1 MTKHGGTFKLSG
13 ETRDLLRKNKDF
25 FEQISALHAEG
36 PEQIPLNIQGKD
48 SEARTEAKIQANG
61 DVEVTFVYPLDDNPQ
76 AEDGRI
82 YLRDTF
88 LFDSAE
94 QRLKSF
100 HRSAEY
106 NGKGQGNWQ
115 AWLEKYKAALAAAPL
130 KAEDE
135 KVQKFA
141 QTVGRSFGR
150 PVTDE
155 DGATLPEI
163 REVLAKDPSY
173 IKAANTLYQN
183 LREQN
188 PQLPEFVLKVKD
200 KRNFITILPG
210 EENFEVVFNFAFD
223 SDADP
228 ANGRILF
235 KDRFLLDPKTLA
247 FKEVKRSWELAPET
261 GENAELAAAVESLKQ
276 AAPPTAEEAGKFIQ
290 GMLPVL
296 LSGADRD
303 AANGLPK
310 LVTPMSLPKDYRSP
324 LAKRLA
330 EEKQGLS
337 ATPAGVAESLEAMA
351 AVTYA
356 SLSRRHDASLG
367 WWDRRVLGKAPVD
380 LTREE
385 SAIQGLFQKA
395 AEHVKATPSRSALD
409 ALRALK
415 LEGAEAA
422 LRDRLV
428 ADPRVAKLDAIGREG
443 DEALRAREFLAFA
456 RDDLTNHFEYA
467 GAAVQIAQRLRGV
480 EGVKAE
486 AEQILALA
494 EGKGPLGAKMEI
506 LTPRFVKQVADWKML
521 VAMGAA
527 PIAGTLFE
535 AGSLRLL
542 ATAGKLRS
550 VGKAGRL
557 AASVGGLGFEAGAFT
572 VVHRGLESAVHDPA
586 KAWAHAPQEIA
597 GAALLFGAM
606 RFGHGIS
613 GRITRQMA
621 DGKWGTL
628 FGGKTAGEGL
638 GFVASPTGRVL
649 EDQLM
654 VGSLTKWGRL
664 ASGAANHGAGVTAM
678 YAAGAI
684 GRKYGLH
691 PDDKRN
697 MGEHWFEAALMY
709 TQAATGFSLANK
721 LTGGRL
727 QGTLAEL
734 KVRTANLA
742 QGGAEAPA
750 AEKPK
755 RDKPITL
762 KPKTSSAQRFELKF
776 DGGAW
781 AVDVKNLTRVWI
793 GRTPSGRE
801 GVLYPDAGLAMVN
814 VGEKY
819 PDVNEFHAMILRD
832 ESGVFW
838 YVADTGSV
846 YGTYVNGKKLEAG
859 EHVLAKPNALI
870 ELGDRFK
877 FRLEA
882 DGNLLEPAPGV
893 NTIVRPSVPLSQ
905 RPVEAP
911 KPADVFPMDILFPDA
926 GVKAEAN
933 AEVAALKSVRG
944 QVIPLRSGKPLYTFS
959 SKGNPPI
966 VRLYVDAKGRWVL
979 QKLDPAAK
987 VEMARPG
994 AAGEKRWVLER
1005 LTKDSEGSQPGR
1017 GRQDWVFL
1025 RNGDQVF
1032 LKDQIYDFILHSAPK
1047 VETAPAAGPRKLPK
1061 PRPGGI
1067 EVPIH
1072 KAGQALDPN
1081 TPPDELPTGIMRRKG
1096 VMPPFPQQGAPEPP
1110 PARDPAA
1117 TPAVTE
1123 AEYDAEGDRPTVE
1136 VAQARVRRV
1145 GEPDF
1150 DSEVTR
1156 PGIPMPIDMP
1166 DQFPGML
1173 LGKIPA
1179 NEPPFVLVA
1188 GVRGFNADLKH
1199 TRYVLGSDPKRGEK
1213 NQVEVQL
1220 DGHRVDANHAEIY
1233 LGRKSGEEDYQWFL
1247 SPHPDSESGVFI
1259 DGYRQLKPDE
1269 RVPLTPGR
1277 VFSLGHMTGE
1287 NGGIQF
1293 TFDIPWLKRP
1303 ASFSEGVKPASVFPK
1318 ELLSNLDPDMPPM
1331 GLRSN
1336 FGSYVLRGNREVTRY
1351 ILGSGSAKPANAT
1364 TAFHRVPGEKID
1376 AEHAEIFVDAEGQWY
1391 LRALSES
1398 QPTYFKGKRIE
1409 PGSVHLLRNGDPIEL
1424 GGDSKD
1430 GVGLAVLF
1438 YKPDYAKPGRD
1449 SSQPGPSEAA
1459 DSDYE
1464 PVSASDLMS
1473 PAGLPPD
1480 PVHELKRDDIKTV
1493 VPPKRPPP
1501 PKPPQRVGPAMPP
1514 PLPDAPVPEVP
1525 RMTPPPLPPT
1535 PPAEGKGETELKT
1548 GVFSVNPDL
1557 LARSALGDAED
1568 PPPTVQ
1574 RPEPS
1579 RAQRPPSVPPA
1590 PPAEAKPESKPPAEP
1605 PAADDNPM
1613 AGWGEEFIREGIV
1626 DAPSGHEAP
1635 PASPKASPAGG
1646 AEGDGFQTIN
1656 AWENPPRVVPTAPQA
1671 AEAYPGA
1678 NFTETASP
1686 EFLQSLHPALRSSS
1700 ILHWVEPL
1708 LKSDRTELRA
1718 VLEPVRA
1725 FPQLV
1730 ASPSKRLTGST
1741 KSATELFDF
1750 FQGLVEGS
1758 GESSYSKD
1766 VVDRAFELL
1775 EIFRPRMRQGFRLES
1790 DGLNLSFSAFEA
1802 GKDAGPNT
1810 VLSLAVK
1817 PGSEVRTLEAVMQ
1830 HFLTLDIPVEVV
1842 TPLNTAGL
1850 KTPYVGVFFR
1860 ADQAAKVFQAAE
1872 ALSESHSEILD
1883 FHLMPFSHP
1892 ALNSRGEK
1900 LQGMG
1905 VMEHLADGGKANL
1918 QEVRVYAIARAYN
1931 AANRYT
1937 KNLSGEFVPDPQYYL
1952 KQALLSLESEGFD
1965 LNHPGFRQGSVET
1978 THFEAARRSV
1988 SNIFFRP

>member
-1 MTKHGGTFKLSG
+1 
-13 ETRDLLRKNKDF
+13 
-25 FEQISALHAEG
+25 
-36 PEQIPLNIQGKD
+36 
-48 SEARTEAKIQANG
+48 ARTEAKIQANG

-106 NGKGQGNWQ
+106 NGKGQGSWQ

-130 KAEDE
+130 KTEDE

-173 IKAANTLYQN
+173 IKAANALYQN

-210 EENFEVVFNFAFD
+210 EEGFEVIFNFAFD
-223 SDADP
+223 SDTDP

-235 KDRFLLDPKTLA
+235 KDRFILDPKTLA
-247 FKEVKRSWELAPET
+247 FKEVKRSWELAPES

-276 AAPPTAEEAGKFIQ
+276 AAPPTPEEAGKFIQ

-310 LVTPMSLPKDYRSP
+310 LVAPLALPKDYRSP

-330 EEKQGLS
+330 DQKQGLS
-337 ATPAGVAESLEAMA
+337 ATPAGVVEALEAMA
-351 AVTYA
+351 AVSHSY
-356 SLSRRHDASLG
+356 LSRRHDASLG
-367 WWDRRVLGKAPVD
+367 WWDRRVRGKAPVD
-380 LTREE
+380 AAGEE
-385 SAIQGLFQKA
+385 GAIQALFQKA
-395 AEHVKATPSRSALD
+395 AEHLKATPSRSALEV
-409 ALRALK
+409 LQTLK

-422 LRDRLV
+422 LRDRLL
-428 ADPRVAKLDAIGREG
+428 ADPRVAKLDAIGRES

-456 RDDLTNHFEYA
+456 REDLADQFEYA
-467 GAAVQIAQRLRGV
+467 GAAVAIAQRLRGV
-480 EGVKAE
+480 EGVKTGAE
-486 AEQILALA
+486 EILAVA

-506 LTPRFVKQVADWKML
+506 LTPRFVKHVADWKML

-572 VVHRGLESAVHDPA
+572 AVHRGLESAVHDPA
-586 KAWAHAPQEIA
+586 KAWAHAPQEIL

-606 RFGHGIS
+606 RFGHGVS

-628 FGGKTAGEGL
+628 FGGKTAGEGM
-638 GFVASPTGRVL
+638 GFVASPTGRIL
-649 EDQLM
+649 EDQVM
-654 VGSLTKWGRL
+654 AGSLTQWGTRL
-664 ASGAANHGAGVTAM
+664 SSLVNHGSGVTAM
-678 YAAGAI
+678 YAAGAL
-684 GRKYGLH
+684 GRKLGIH
-691 PDDKRN
+691 PEDKRN
-697 MGEHWFEAALMY
+697 LGEHWFEAALMY
-709 TQAATGFSLANK
+709 TQAAAGFNLANK
-721 LTGGRL
+721 LSGGRL
-727 QGTLAEL
+727 QATLAEL
-734 KVRTANLA
+734 KVRTANLG
-742 QGGAEAPA
+742 QGGAEAPV

-755 RDKPITL
+755 REKPITL
-762 KPKTSSAQRFELKF
+762 KPKGSGTQRFELKF
-776 DGGAW
+776 DGGVW
-781 AVDVKNLTRVWI
+781 NVDVKNLTRVWI
-793 GRTPSGRE
+793 GSTPSAPE
-801 GVLYPDAGLAMVN
+801 GVSYPDAGLAMVN
-814 VGEKY
+814 VGNKY
-819 PDVNEFHAMILRD
+819 SDINQYHTMLLRD
-832 ESGVFW
+832 ESGIFW
-838 YVADTGSV
+838 FVADTGSV
-846 YGTYVNGKKLEAG
+846 YGTYVNGKKLEVG
-859 EHVLAKPNALI
+859 EFVLAKPNALI
-870 ELGDRFK
+870 ELGDHFK

-893 NTIVRPSVPLSQ
+893 TTLVRPPVPATQ

-926 GVKAEAN
+926 GVKAESN
-933 AEVAALKSVRG
+933 AEVGVLKSSRG
-944 QVIPLRSGKPLYTFS
+944 QSLLLRSGKSVYNFRAREEPL
-959 SKGNPPI
+959 

-979 QKLDPAAK
+979 QKLDPAAR
-987 VEMARPG
+987 VEMARPV

-1025 RNGDQVF
+1025 RNGDQ
-1032 LKDQIYDFILHSAPK
+1032 LYLRDQIFDFILHSKPK
-1047 VETAPAAGPRKLPK
+1047 VEPATPPAPRKLPK
-1061 PRPGGI
+1061 PPPSPPGRPPQPAGI

-1081 TPPDELPTGIMRRKG
+1081 TPADEMPTGIMRRKD
-1096 VMPPFPQQGAPEPP
+1096 VMPPFPQQGAREAP

-1117 TPAVTE
+1117 TPAAPD
-1123 AEYDAEGDRPTVE
+1123 AEYDSEGDRPTVE

-1150 DSEVTR
+1150 DSEPTR

-1179 NEPPFVLVA
+1179 NEPPFVLVS

-1199 TRYVLGSDPKRGEK
+1199 TRYVLGSDPNRGEK

-1220 DGHRVDANHAEIY
+1220 DGHRIDANHAEIY

-1259 DGYRQLKPDE
+1259 DGYRQLRPDE

-1318 ELLSNLDPDMPPM
+1318 EILSHLEPDMPPM

-1336 FGSYVLRGNREVTRY
+1336 FGSFLLRGNREITRY
-1351 ILGSGSAKPANAT
+1351 ILGSGSSKPANAT
-1364 TAFHRVPGEKID
+1364 TSFHKVSGDKID
-1376 AEHAEIFVDAEGQWY
+1376 AEHAEIFIDAEGQWY
-1391 LRALSES
+1391 LRALSGTH
-1398 QPTYFKGKRIE
+1398 PTYFKGKRIE
-1409 PGSVHLLRNGDPIEL
+1409 PGTPHLLRSGDPIEL

-1438 YKPDYAKPGRD
+1438 YKPDYVKPERD
-1449 SSQPGPSEAA
+1449 SSKPGSAEAA

-1464 PVSASDLMS
+1464 PVSTSDLLS
-1473 PAGLPPD
+1473 PAGLPEE
-1480 PVHELKRDDIKTV
+1480 PVHELSQDAIKTV

-1501 PKPPQRVGPAMPP
+1501 LKPPQRVRPAMPP

-1535 PPAEGKGETELKT
+1535 APAEGKGETELKT
-1548 GVFSVNPDL
+1548 GVFSVSPDL

-1574 RPEPS
+1574 RPESP

-1590 PPAEAKPESKPPAEP
+1590 PPAESKPESKPPTEP
-1605 PAADDNPM
+1605 DAADDNPM
-1613 AGWGEEFIREGIV
+1613 AGWGEEFVREGIV
-1626 DAPSGHEAP
+1626 DAPGGHEAP
-1635 PASPKASPAGG
+1635 PLASPKVSSVGS
-1646 AEGDGFQTIN
+1646 AEGDGIQTMN
-1656 AWENPPRVVPTAPQA
+1656 AWENPPRVVPVAPQV

-1725 FPQLV
+1725 FPQLA

-1741 KSATELFDF
+1741 RSATELFDF

-1775 EIFRPRMRQGFRLES
+1775 EVFRPQMKQGFRLES

-1802 GKDAGPNT
+1802 GKADRPDT

-1817 PGSEVRTLEAVMQ
+1817 PGSEAQTLEAVMQ

-1860 ADQAAKVFQAAE
+1860 ADQAAKVFRAAE
-1872 ALSESHSEILD
+1872 ALSESHAEILD

-1905 VMEHLADGGKANL
+1905 VMEHVADGGKANL

-1931 AANRYT
+1931 AVNRYT
-1937 KNLSGEFVPDPQYYL
+1937 KTLSGEFVPDPQYYL

-1965 LNHPGFRQGSVET
+1965 LNQPGFRQGSVESS
-1978 THFEAARRSV
+1978 HFEAARRSV

>member
-48 SEARTEAKIQANG
+48 PEARTEAKIQANG

-115 AWLEKYKAALAAAPL
+115 AWLEKYKAALTAAPL

-141 QTVGRSFGR
+141 QAVGRSFGR

-173 IKAANTLYQN
+173 IKAANALYQN

-210 EENFEVVFNFAFD
+210 EEGFEVVFNFAFD

-235 KDRFLLDPKTLA
+235 KDRFVLDPKTLA
-247 FKEVKRSWELAPET
+247 FKEVKRSWELAPEA
-261 GENAELAAAVESLKQ
+261 GDNAELAAAVESLKQ
-276 AAPPTAEEAGKFIQ
+276 AAPPTPEEAGKFIQ

-310 LVTPMSLPKDYRSP
+310 LVAPMSLPKDYRSP

-330 EEKQGLS
+330 DETQGLS
-337 ATPAGVAESLEAMA
+337 ATPAGVVEALEAMA
-351 AVTYA
+351 AVSHS
-356 SLSRRHDASLG
+356 SLIRRHDASLG
-367 WWDRRVLGKAPVD
+367 WWDRRVRGKAPVD
-380 LTREE
+380 AAREE
-385 SAIQGLFQKA
+385 GAIQGLFQKA
-395 AEHVKATPSRSALD
+395 AEHLKATPSRSALEV
-409 ALRALK
+409 LQTLK
-415 LEGAEAA
+415 LEGTEAA

-428 ADPRVAKLDAIGREG
+428 SDPRIAKLDAIGREG

-456 RDDLTNHFEYA
+456 REDLSGQFEYA
-467 GAAVQIAQRLRGV
+467 GAAVAIAQRLRGI
-480 EGVKAE
+480 EGVKAG
-486 AEQILALA
+486 AEQVLAVA
-494 EGKGPLGAKMEI
+494 EGKGSFGAKMEI

-535 AGSLRLL
+535 AGSLRLM

-550 VGKAGRL
+550 VGKTGRFL
-557 AASVGGLGFEAGAFT
+557 ASVGGLGFEAGAFT
-572 VVHRGLESAVHDPA
+572 AVHRGLESAVHDPA
-586 KAWAHAPQEIA
+586 KAWAHAPQEIL

-606 RFGHGIS
+606 RFGHGVS

-621 DGKWGTL
+621 EGKWGTL
-628 FGGKTAGEGL
+628 FGGKTAGEGM
-638 GFVASPTGRVL
+638 GFVTSPTGRIL

-654 VGSLTKWGRL
+654 TGSLTQWGTRL
-664 ASGAANHGAGVTAM
+664 SSLANHGSGVTAM
-678 YAAGAI
+678 YAAGAL
-684 GRKYGLH
+684 GRKLGIH

-697 MGEHWFEAALMY
+697 LGEHWFEAALMY
-709 TQAATGFSLANK
+709 TQAVAGFSLANK
-721 LTGGRL
+721 LSGGRL
-727 QGTLAEL
+727 QATLAEL

-762 KPKTSSAQRFELKF
+762 KPKGSGVQGFELKF
-776 DGGAW
+776 PGGSW
-781 AVDVKNLTRVWI
+781 TVDVKNLSRVWV
-793 GRTPSGRE
+793 GRTPSAPE
-801 GVLYPDAGLAMVN
+801 GVSYPDAGLAMIN
-814 VGEKY
+814 VGNKY
-819 PDVNEFHAMILRD
+819 SDINQYHTMLLRD
-832 ESGVFW
+832 ESGIFW
-838 YVADTGSV
+838 FVADTGSV
-846 YGTYVNGKKLEAG
+846 YGTYVNGKRLEAG
-859 EHVLAKPNALI
+859 EYVLAKPNALI
-870 ELGDRFK
+870 ELGDHFK

-893 NTIVRPSVPLSQ
+893 TTIVRPPVPTSQ

-911 KPADVFPMDILFPDA
+911 KPADVFPMDILFPDS
-926 GVKAEAN
+926 GVKAESN
-933 AEVAALKSVRG
+933 AEIGILKSSRG
-944 QVIPLRSGKPLYTFS
+944 QNLLLRSGKSIYNFKAKEEPL
-959 SKGNPPI
+959 

-979 QKLDPAAK
+979 QKLDPAAR

-994 AAGEKRWVLER
+994 TGGEKRWVLER
-1005 LTKDSEGSQPGR
+1005 LTKDSEGSQAGR
-1017 GRQDWVFL
+1017 SRQDWVFL
-1025 RNGDQVF
+1025 RNGDRLF
-1032 LKDQIYDFILHSAPK
+1032 LRDQIFEFFLHPKPKAESAQP
-1047 VETAPAAGPRKLPK
+1047 PSPRKLPTA
-1061 PRPGGI
+1061 RPEGL

-1072 KAGQALDPN
+1072 KAGQALNPD
-1081 TPPDELPTGIMRRKG
+1081 TPADELPTGIMRRRE
-1096 VMPPFPQQGAPEPP
+1096 VLPPFPQQGVPEAP
-1110 PARDPAA
+1110 PARDPKAA
-1117 TPAVTE
+1117 PDATE
-1123 AEYDAEGDRPTVE
+1123 AGYDPEGDRPTVE
-1136 VAQARVRRV
+1136 VAQARVHRV
-1145 GEPDF
+1145 GESGF
-1150 DSEVTR
+1150 DPEVTQ
-1156 PGIPMPIDMP
+1156 PGIPMPIDLP

-1173 LGKIPA
+1173 LAKIPA
-1179 NEPPFVLVA
+1179 NEPPFMLIA

-1199 TRYVLGSDPKRGEK
+1199 TRYVLGSDPKGGER
-1213 NQVEVQL
+1213 NQVGLQL
-1220 DGHRVDANHAEIY
+1220 DGHRIDANHAEIY

-1259 DGYRQLKPDE
+1259 DGYRQLRPDE

-1287 NGGIQF
+1287 SGGIQF

-1303 ASFSEGVKPASVFPK
+1303 APVSESVKPASVFPK
-1318 ELLSNLDPDMPPM
+1318 ELLSHLEADMPPM

-1336 FGSYVLRGNREVTRY
+1336 FGSYVLRGNRETTRY
-1351 ILGSGSAKPANAT
+1351 ILGSGSSKPANAT
-1364 TAFHRVPGEKID
+1364 TAFHQVSGEKID
-1376 AEHAEIFVDAEGQWY
+1376 AEHAEIFIDADGQWY
-1391 LRALSES
+1391 LRALSETH
-1398 QPTYFKGKRIE
+1398 PTYFKDKRIE
-1409 PGSVHLLRNGDPIEL
+1409 PGTPYLLRSGDPIEL
-1424 GGDSKD
+1424 GGDSKN

-1438 YKPDYAKPGRD
+1438 YKPDYVKPERDASKPGI
-1449 SSQPGPSEAA
+1449 PEAA
-1459 DSDYE
+1459 DPDYE

-1473 PAGLPPD
+1473 PAGLPEE
-1480 PVHELKRDDIKTV
+1480 PVHELAQDAIKTV
-1493 VPPKRPPP
+1493 VPPMKRPPP
-1501 PKPPQRVGPAMPP
+1501 PRPPQRVGPAMPP
-1514 PLPDAPVPEVP
+1514 PLPDAPVSEAP
-1525 RMTPPPLPPT
+1525 RRTPPPLPPT
-1535 PPAEGKGETELKT
+1535 APAEGKGETELTT
-1548 GVFSVNPDL
+1548 GVFSVNPLL
-1557 LARSALGDAED
+1557 LARSAMGDAED
-1568 PPPTVQ
+1568 PPPTAQ
-1574 RPEPS
+1574 RPEAP
-1579 RAQRPPSVPPA
+1579 RPPSVPPA
-1590 PPAEAKPESKPPAEP
+1590 PPAEPKPESKPPAEP

-1613 AGWGEEFIREGIV
+1613 AGWGAEFIAEGIV

-1646 AEGDGFQTIN
+1646 AEGDGIQTIN
-1656 AWENPPRVVPTAPQA
+1656 AWENPPRVVPAAPQA
-1671 AEAYPGA
+1671 AGAYPGA

-1708 LKSDRTELRA
+1708 LKSERNALKA
-1718 VLEPVRA
+1718 VLAPLKD
-1725 FPQLV
+1725 FPQISS
-1730 ASPSKRLTGST
+1730 SPERRLTGST
-1741 KSATELFDF
+1741 RVATELFDF
-1750 FQGLVEGS
+1750 FQGLVERTSETGL
-1758 GESSYSKD
+1758 SKD

-1775 EIFRPRMRQGFRLES
+1775 EEYRPQMKQVYRLES
-1790 DGLNLSFSAFEA
+1790 DGANLGFSSFDS
-1802 GKDAGPNT
+1802 GKGEVPDT
-1810 VLSLAVK
+1810 VLTIAVK
-1817 PGSEVRTLEAVMQ
+1817 PGTESQTLEAVMR
-1830 HFLTLDIPVEVV
+1830 HFLTLDIPIEVV
-1842 TPLNTAGL
+1842 TPLNTAGM

-1860 ADQAAKVFQAAE
+1860 ADQTAKVFQAAE
-1872 ALSESHSEILD
+1872 ALSESRPEILD
-1883 FHLMPFSHP
+1883 FHLMQFSHQ
-1892 ALNSRGEK
+1892 ALNSRGQK

-1905 VMEHLADGGKANL
+1905 VMEHAADSGRRNL
-1918 QEVRVYAIARAYN
+1918 QEVRVFAIARAYSSLN
-1931 AANRYT
+1931 KYT
-1937 KNLSGEFVPDPQYYL
+1937 KSLSGEYVPDPQYYL
-1952 KQALLSLESEGFD
+1952 KQALASFESLGFD
-1965 LNHPGFRQGSVET
+1965 LNQPGFRRGSVET
-1978 THFEAARRSV
+1978 THFEVARRSV

>member
-1 MTKHGGTFKLSG
+1 M
-13 ETRDLLRKNKDF
+13 LRKNKDF

-48 SEARTEAKIQANG
+48 PEARTEAKIQANG
-61 DVEVTFVYPLDDNPQ
+61 DVEVTFVYPLDDNSE
-76 AEDGRI
+76 AGDGRI

-100 HRSAEY
+100 QRSAEY
-106 NGKGQGNWQ
+106 NGKGQGQWQ

-141 QTVGRSFGR
+141 QAVGRSFGR

-173 IKAANTLYQN
+173 IKAANALYQN

-235 KDRFLLDPKTLA
+235 KERFLLDPKTLA
-247 FKEVKRSWELAPET
+247 FKEVKRSWELAPEA

-276 AAPPTAEEAGKFIQ
+276 AAPPTSEEAGKFIQ

-310 LVTPMSLPKDYRSP
+310 LIAPMSLPKDYRSP

-330 EEKQGLS
+330 DETQGLS
-337 ATPAGVAESLEAMA
+337 ATPAGVVEALEAMA
-351 AVTYA
+351 AVSHS

-367 WWDRRVLGKAPVD
+367 WWDRRVRGKAPVD
-380 LTREE
+380 AAREE
-385 SAIQGLFQKA
+385 GAIQSLFQKA
-395 AEHVKATPSRSALD
+395 AEHLKATPSRSALEV
-409 ALRALK
+409 LQTLK
-415 LEGAEAA
+415 LEGTEAA

-428 ADPRVAKLDAIGREG
+428 ADPRIAKLDAIGREG

-456 RDDLTNHFEYA
+456 RADLSDQFEYA
-467 GAAVQIAQRLRGV
+467 GAAVAIAQRLRGV
-480 EGVKAE
+480 EGVKAG
-486 AEQILALA
+486 AEQILAVA

-506 LTPRFVKQVADWKML
+506 LTPRFVKHVADWKML

-535 AGSLRLL
+535 AGSLRLM

-550 VGKAGRL
+550 VGKAGRF

-572 VVHRGLESAVHDPA
+572 AVHRGLESAVHDPA
-586 KAWAHAPQEIA
+586 KAWAHAPQEIL

-628 FGGKTAGEGL
+628 FGGKTAGEGM
-638 GFVASPTGRVL
+638 GFVTSPTGRIL

-654 VGSLTKWGRL
+654 TGSLTPWGTRL
-664 ASGAANHGAGVTAM
+664 SSLVNHGSGVTAM
-678 YAAGAI
+678 YAAGAM
-684 GRKYGLH
+684 GRKLGIH

-697 MGEHWFEAALMY
+697 LGEHWFEAALMY
-709 TQAATGFSLANK
+709 TQAAAGFSLANK

-727 QGTLAEL
+727 QATLAEL

-742 QGGAEAPA
+742 QGNAEAPA

-762 KPKTSSAQRFELKF
+762 KPKGSGVQRFELKF
-776 DGGAW
+776 PGGSW
-781 AVDVKNLTRVWI
+781 AVDVKTLNRVWI
-793 GRTPSGRE
+793 GRTPSAPE
-801 GVLYPDAGLAMVN
+801 GVSYPDAGLALVN
-814 VGEKY
+814 VGEKFSDINQY
-819 PDVNEFHAMILRD
+819 HTMLLRD
-832 ESGVFW
+832 ESGIFW
-838 YVADTGSV
+838 FVADTGSV
-846 YGTYVNGKKLEAG
+846 YGTYVNGKRLEAG
-859 EHVLAKPNALI
+859 EFVLAKPNALI
-870 ELGDRFK
+870 ELGDHFK

-893 NTIVRPSVPLSQ
+893 TTIVRPPVPASQ

-911 KPADVFPMDILFPDA
+911 KPADVFPMDVLFPDA
-926 GVKAEAN
+926 VVKAESN
-933 AEVAALKSVRG
+933 AEVGVLKSSRG
-944 QVIPLRSGKPLYTFS
+944 QNLLLRSGKSIYNFKAKDEPL
-959 SKGNPPI
+959 

-979 QKLDPAAK
+979 QKLDPTAR
-987 VEMARPG
+987 VEVARPG
-994 AAGEKRWVLER
+994 TAGEKRWVLER

-1025 RNGDQVF
+1025 RNGDQ
-1032 LKDQIYDFILHSAPK
+1032 LYLRDQIFDFILHSKPK
-1047 VETAPAAGPRKLPK
+1047 VEPAPPPGPRKLPR

-1081 TPPDELPTGIMRRKG
+1081 TPADEMPTGIMRRKE
-1096 VMPPFPQQGAPEPP
+1096 VMPPFPQQGAREAP
-1110 PARDPAA
+1110 PARDPMSTSAA
-1117 TPAVTE
+1117 TE
-1123 AEYDAEGDRPTVE
+1123 AEYDSEGDRPTVE

-1150 DSEVTR
+1150 DSEPTR

-1179 NEPPFVLVA
+1179 NEPPFLLIA
-1188 GVRGFNADLKH
+1188 GARGFNADLKH
-1199 TRYVLGSDPKRGEK
+1199 TRYVLGSDPKTGEK
-1213 NQVEVQL
+1213 SQVGVQVE
-1220 DGHRVDANHAEIY
+1220 GHRIDPSHAEIY

-1259 DGYRQLKPDE
+1259 DGYRQLRPDE

-1303 ASFSEGVKPASVFPK
+1303 GSFSEGVKPASVFPK
-1318 ELLSNLDPDMPPM
+1318 ELLSHLDPDMPPM

-1336 FGSYVLRGNREVTRY
+1336 FGSYVLRGNRETTRY
-1351 ILGSGSAKPANAT
+1351 ILGSGSSKPANAT
-1364 TAFHRVPGEKID
+1364 TAFHQVSGEKID
-1376 AEHAEIFVDAEGQWY
+1376 AEHAEIFIDAEGQWY
-1391 LRALSES
+1391 LRALSETH
-1398 QPTYFKGKRIE
+1398 PTYFKGKRIE
-1409 PGSVHLLRNGDPIEL
+1409 PGTVHLLRSGDPIEL

-1438 YKPDYAKPGRD
+1438 YKPDYTKPERDSAKPGSTED
-1449 SSQPGPSEAA
+1449 A
-1459 DSDYE
+1459 DAEYE

-1473 PAGLPPD
+1473 PAGLPSD
-1480 PVHELKRDDIKTV
+1480 PVHELRQDDIKTV

-1501 PKPPQRVGPAMPP
+1501 PRPPQRVRPAMPP

-1525 RMTPPPLPPT
+1525 PMTPPPLPGT
-1535 PPAEGKGETELKT
+1535 PPVEGKGDVELKT
-1548 GVFSVNPDL
+1548 GVFPVRPDL
-1557 LARSALGDAED
+1557 LARSALGDVED

-1574 RPEPS
+1574 RPESP
-1579 RAQRPPSVPPA
+1579 RASRPPSVPPA
-1590 PPAEAKPESKPPAEP
+1590 APADPKPESKPPADP

-1613 AGWGEEFIREGIV
+1613 AGWGEEFVREGIV

-1635 PASPKASPAGG
+1635 PASPKASSAGG
-1646 AEGDGFQTIN
+1646 AEGDGIQTIN
-1656 AWENPPRVVPTAPQA
+1656 AWENPPRVVPVAPKA

-1678 NFTETASP
+1678 NFTETAST
-1686 EFLQSLHPALRSSS
+1686 EFLQALHPALRSSS

-1708 LKSDRTELRA
+1708 LKNDRSELRA

-1730 ASPSKRLTGST
+1730 ASPSKRLVGST

-1775 EIFRPRMRQGFRLES
+1775 EVFRPQMRQGFRLES
-1790 DGLNLSFSAFEA
+1790 DGINLSFSAFEA

-1817 PGSEVRTLEAVMQ
+1817 PGSEAQTLEAVMQ

-1842 TPLNTAGL
+1842 TPLNTAGM

-1872 ALSESHSEILD
+1872 ALSESHAGILD

-1905 VMEHLADGGKANL
+1905 VMEHVADGGKANL

-1952 KQALLSLESEGFD
+1952 KQALLSLEHEGFD
-1965 LNHPGFRQGSVET
+1965 LNQPGFRQGSVET

>member
-48 SEARTEAKIQANG
+48 PEARTEAKIQANG
-61 DVEVTFVYPLDDNPQ
+61 DVEVTFVYPLDDNSE
-76 AEDGRI
+76 AGDGRI

-100 HRSAEY
+100 QRSAEY
-106 NGKGQGNWQ
+106 NGKGQGQWQ

-141 QTVGRSFGR
+141 QAVGRSFGR

-173 IKAANTLYQN
+173 IKAANALYQN

-235 KDRFLLDPKTLA
+235 KERFLLDPKTLA
-247 FKEVKRSWELAPET
+247 FKEVKRSWELAPEA

-276 AAPPTAEEAGKFIQ
+276 AAPPTPEEAGKFIQ

-310 LVTPMSLPKDYRSP
+310 LVAPLALPKDYRSP

-330 EEKQGLS
+330 DEKQGLS
-337 ATPAGVAESLEAMA
+337 GTPAGVVEALEAMA
-351 AVTYA
+351 ALSHS

-367 WWDRRVLGKAPVD
+367 WWDRRVRGKAPVD

-385 SAIQGLFQKA
+385 GAIQGLFQKA
-395 AEHVKATPSRSALD
+395 AEQLKAKPSRSALEV
-409 ALRALK
+409 LRSLK
-415 LEGAEAA
+415 LEGAEAD
-422 LRDRLV
+422 LRDRLA
-428 ADPRVAKLDAIGREG
+428 ADPRIAKLDAIGSEG
-443 DEALRAREFLAFA
+443 DDALRAREFLAFA
-456 RDDLTNHFEYA
+456 REDLAGQFEYA
-467 GAAVQIAQRLRGV
+467 GAAVAIAQRLRGV
-480 EGVKAE
+480 EGVKAG
-486 AEQILALA
+486 AEEILAVA

-506 LTPRFVKQVADWKML
+506 LTPRFVQQVADWKML

-535 AGSLRLL
+535 AGSLRLM

-550 VGKAGRL
+550 VGKAGRFM
-557 AASVGGLGFEAGAFT
+557 ASVGGLGFEAGAFT
-572 VVHRGLESAVHDPA
+572 AVHRGLESAVHDPA
-586 KAWAHAPQEIA
+586 KAWAHAPQEIL

-628 FGGKTAGEGL
+628 FGGKTAGEGM
-638 GFVASPTGRVL
+638 GFVTSPTGRIL

-654 VGSLTKWGRL
+654 AGSLTPWGTRL
-664 ASGAANHGAGVTAM
+664 SSLVNHGSGVTAM
-678 YAAGAI
+678 YAAGAL
-684 GRKYGLH
+684 GRKLGIH

-697 MGEHWFEAALMY
+697 LGEHWFEAALMY
-709 TQAATGFSLANK
+709 TQAAAGFSLANK

-727 QGTLAEL
+727 QATLAEL
-734 KVRTANLA
+734 KVRTSNLA
-742 QGGAEAPA
+742 QGAAEAPA

-762 KPKTSSAQRFELKF
+762 KPKGSGAQRFELKF
-776 DGGAW
+776 PGGSW
-781 AVDVKNLTRVWI
+781 AVDVKTLQRVWI
-793 GRTPSGRE
+793 GRTPSAPE
-801 GVLYPDAGLAMVN
+801 GVSYPDAGLALVN
-814 VGEKY
+814 VGEKFSDINQY
-819 PDVNEFHAMILRD
+819 HTMLLRD

-838 YVADTGSV
+838 YVADTGSA
-846 YGTYVNGKKLEAG
+846 YGTYVNGKRLEAG
-859 EHVLAKPNALI
+859 QFVLAKPNALI
-870 ELGDRFK
+870 ELGDHFK

-893 NTIVRPSVPLSQ
+893 TTIVRPPVPASQ

-911 KPADVFPMDILFPDA
+911 KPADVFPMDVLFPDA
-926 GVKAEAN
+926 GVKAESN
-933 AEVAALKSVRG
+933 AEVGILKSSRG
-944 QVIPLRSGKPLYTFS
+944 QNLLLRSGKSVYNFKAKDEPL
-959 SKGNPPI
+959 

-979 QKLDPAAK
+979 QKLDPAAR
-987 VEMARPG
+987 VEMVRQGP
-994 AAGEKRWVLER
+994 AGEKRWVLER

-1025 RNGDQVF
+1025 RNGDQ
-1032 LKDQIYDFILHSAPK
+1032 LYLRDQIFDFILHSKPK
-1047 VETAPAAGPRKLPK
+1047 VEPAPPPGPRKLPK
-1061 PRPGGI
+1061 PRPAGI

-1081 TPPDELPTGIMRRKG
+1081 TPPDEMPTGIMRRKE
-1096 VMPPFPQQGAPEPP
+1096 VMPPFPQQGAPEAP
-1110 PARDPAA
+1110 PARDPMP
-1117 TPAVTE
+1117 TPVATE
-1123 AEYDAEGDRPTVE
+1123 AEYDSEGDRPTVE

-1150 DSEVTR
+1150 DSEPTR

-1179 NEPPFVLVA
+1179 NEPPFLLIA
-1188 GVRGFNADLKH
+1188 GARGFNADLKH
-1199 TRYVLGSDPKRGEK
+1199 TRYVLGSDPKVGEK
-1213 NQVEVQL
+1213 SQVGVQVE
-1220 DGHRVDANHAEIY
+1220 GHRIDPSHAEIY

-1259 DGYRQLKPDE
+1259 DGYRQLRPDE

-1318 ELLSNLDPDMPPM
+1318 ELLSHLDPDMPPM

-1336 FGSYVLRGNREVTRY
+1336 FGSYVLRGNRETTRY
-1351 ILGSGSAKPANAT
+1351 ILGSGSSKPANAT
-1364 TAFHRVPGEKID
+1364 TAFHQVSGEKID
-1376 AEHAEIFVDAEGQWY
+1376 AEHAEIFIDAEGQWY
-1391 LRALSES
+1391 LRALSETH
-1398 QPTYFKGKRIE
+1398 PTYFKGKRIE
-1409 PGSVHLLRNGDPIEL
+1409 PGTVHLLRSGDPIEL

-1438 YKPDYAKPGRD
+1438 YKPDYTKPERD
-1449 SSQPGPSEAA
+1449 SSKPGSAGDA
-1459 DSDYE
+1459 DAEYE

-1480 PVHELKRDDIKTV
+1480 PVHELRQDDIKTV

-1501 PKPPQRVGPAMPP
+1501 PRPPQRVRPAMPP

-1525 RMTPPPLPPT
+1525 RMTPPPLPGT
-1535 PPAEGKGETELKT
+1535 PPVEGKGDVELKT
-1548 GVFSVNPDL
+1548 GVFPVRPDL
-1557 LARSALGDAED
+1557 LARSALGDVED

-1574 RPEPS
+1574 RPESP
-1579 RAQRPPSVPPA
+1579 RASRPPSVPPA
-1590 PPAEAKPESKPPAEP
+1590 APADPKPESKPPADP

-1635 PASPKASPAGG
+1635 PVSPKASSAGA
-1646 AEGDGFQTIN
+1646 AEGDGIQTIN
-1656 AWENPPRVVPTAPQA
+1656 AWENPPRVVPVAPQA

-1700 ILHWVEPL
+1700 MLHWVEPL
-1708 LKSDRTELRA
+1708 LKSERGELKA
-1718 VLEPVRA
+1718 VLEQLKA
-1725 FPQLV
+1725 FPQIST
-1730 ASPSKRLTGST
+1730 SPDRRLTGST
-1741 KSATELFDF
+1741 RVATELFDF
-1750 FQGLVEGS
+1750 FQGLVERTSETGL
-1758 GESSYSKD
+1758 SKD

-1775 EIFRPRMRQGFRLES
+1775 EEYRPQMRQGYRLES
-1790 DGLNLSFSAFEA
+1790 DGVNLGFSSFDN
-1802 GKDAGPNT
+1802 GKGEVANT
-1810 VLSLAVK
+1810 VLTIAVK
-1817 PGSEVRTLEAVMQ
+1817 PGSEAQTLEAVMK
-1830 HFLTLDIPVEVV
+1830 HFLTLDVPLEVV
-1842 TPLNTAGL
+1842 TPLNTAGM

-1872 ALSESHSEILD
+1872 ALSEGHPEILD
-1883 FHLMPFSHP
+1883 FHLMQFSHQ

-1905 VMEHLADGGKANL
+1905 VMEHAADGGRRNL
-1918 QEVRVYAIARAYN
+1918 QEARVFAIARAYSSLN
-1931 AANRYT
+1931 KYT
-1937 KNLSGEFVPDPQYYL
+1937 KSLSGEYVPDSQYFL
-1952 KQALLSLESEGFD
+1952 KQALVSLENLGFD
-1965 LNHPGFRQGSVET
+1965 LNQPGFRQGSVET

>member
-48 SEARTEAKIQANG
+48 PEARTEAKIQANG
-61 DVEVTFVYPLDDNPQ
+61 DVEVTFVYPLDDNSE

-100 HRSAEY
+100 QRSAEY
-106 NGKGQGNWQ
+106 NGKGQGQWQ

-141 QTVGRSFGR
+141 QAVGRSFGR

-173 IKAANTLYQN
+173 IKAANALYQN

-235 KDRFLLDPKTLA
+235 KERFLLDPKTLT
-247 FKEVKRSWELAPET
+247 FKEVKRSWELAPEA
-261 GENAELAAAVESLKQ
+261 GDNAELAAAVESLKQ
-276 AAPPTAEEAGKFIQ
+276 AAPPTPEEAGKFIQ

-310 LVTPMSLPKDYRSP
+310 LVAPMSLPKGYRSP

-330 EEKQGLS
+330 DETQGLS
-337 ATPAGVAESLEAMA
+337 ATPAGVVEALEAMA
-351 AVTYA
+351 AVSHS

-367 WWDRRVLGKAPVD
+367 WWDRRVRGKAPVD
-380 LTREE
+380 AAREE
-385 SAIQGLFQKA
+385 GAIQSLFQKA
-395 AEHVKATPSRSALD
+395 AEHLKATPSRSALEV
-409 ALRALK
+409 LQTLK
-415 LEGAEAA
+415 LEGTEAA

-428 ADPRVAKLDAIGREG
+428 ADPRIAKLDAIGREG

-456 RDDLTNHFEYA
+456 RADLSDQFEYA
-467 GAAVQIAQRLRGV
+467 GAAVAIAQRLRGV
-480 EGVKAE
+480 EGVKAG
-486 AEQILALA
+486 AEQILAVA

-506 LTPRFVKQVADWKML
+506 LTPRFVKHVADWKML

-535 AGSLRLL
+535 AGSLRLM

-550 VGKAGRL
+550 VGKAGRF

-572 VVHRGLESAVHDPA
+572 AVHRGLESAVHDPA
-586 KAWAHAPQEIA
+586 KAWAHAPQEIL

-628 FGGKTAGEGL
+628 FGGKTAGEGM
-638 GFVASPTGRVL
+638 GFVTSPTGRIL

-654 VGSLTKWGRL
+654 TGSLTPWGTRL
-664 ASGAANHGAGVTAM
+664 SSLVNHGSGVTAM
-678 YAAGAI
+678 YAAGAL
-684 GRKYGLH
+684 GRKLGIH

-697 MGEHWFEAALMY
+697 LGEHWFEAALMY
-709 TQAATGFSLANK
+709 TQAAAGFSLANK

-727 QGTLAEL
+727 QATLAEL

-742 QGGAEAPA
+742 QGNAEAPA

-762 KPKTSSAQRFELKF
+762 KPKGSGVQRFELKF
-776 DGGAW
+776 PGGSW
-781 AVDVKNLTRVWI
+781 AVDVKTLNRVWI
-793 GRTPSGRE
+793 GRTPSAPE
-801 GVLYPDAGLAMVN
+801 GVSYPDAGLALVN
-814 VGEKY
+814 VGEKFSDINQY
-819 PDVNEFHAMILRD
+819 HTMLLRD
-832 ESGVFW
+832 ESGIFW
-838 YVADTGSV
+838 FVADTGSV
-846 YGTYVNGKKLEAG
+846 YGTYVNGKRLEAG
-859 EHVLAKPNALI
+859 EFVLAKPNALI
-870 ELGDRFK
+870 ELGDHFK

-893 NTIVRPSVPLSQ
+893 TTIVRPPVPASQ

-911 KPADVFPMDILFPDA
+911 KPADVFPMDVLFPDA
-926 GVKAEAN
+926 VVKAESN
-933 AEVAALKSVRG
+933 AEVGVLKSSRG
-944 QVIPLRSGKPLYTFS
+944 QNLLLRSGKSIYNFKAKDEPL
-959 SKGNPPI
+959 

-979 QKLDPAAK
+979 QKLDPTAR
-987 VEMARPG
+987 VEVARPG
-994 AAGEKRWVLER
+994 TAGEKRWVLER

-1025 RNGDQVF
+1025 RNGDQ
-1032 LKDQIYDFILHSAPK
+1032 LYLRDQIFDFILHSKPK
-1047 VETAPAAGPRKLPK
+1047 VEPAPPPGPRKLPR

-1081 TPPDELPTGIMRRKG
+1081 TPADEMPTGIMRRKE
-1096 VMPPFPQQGAPEPP
+1096 VMPPFPQQGAREAP
-1110 PARDPAA
+1110 PARDPMSTSAA
-1117 TPAVTE
+1117 TE
-1123 AEYDAEGDRPTVE
+1123 AEYDSEGDRPTVE

-1150 DSEVTR
+1150 DSEPTR

-1179 NEPPFVLVA
+1179 NEPPFLLIA
-1188 GVRGFNADLKH
+1188 GARGFNADLKH
-1199 TRYVLGSDPKRGEK
+1199 TRYVLGSDPKTGEK
-1213 NQVEVQL
+1213 SQVGVQVE
-1220 DGHRVDANHAEIY
+1220 GHRIDPSHAEIY

-1259 DGYRQLKPDE
+1259 DGYRQLRPDE

-1303 ASFSEGVKPASVFPK
+1303 GSFSEGVKPASVFPK
-1318 ELLSNLDPDMPPM
+1318 ELLSHLDPDMPPM

-1336 FGSYVLRGNREVTRY
+1336 FGSYVLRGNRETTRY
-1351 ILGSGSAKPANAT
+1351 ILGSGSSKPANAT
-1364 TAFHRVPGEKID
+1364 TAFHQVSGEKID
-1376 AEHAEIFVDAEGQWY
+1376 AEHAEIFIDAEGQWY
-1391 LRALSES
+1391 LRALSETH
-1398 QPTYFKGKRIE
+1398 PTYFKGKRIE
-1409 PGSVHLLRNGDPIEL
+1409 PGTVHLLRSGDPIEL

-1438 YKPDYAKPGRD
+1438 YKPDYTKPERDSAKPGSTED
-1449 SSQPGPSEAA
+1449 A
-1459 DSDYE
+1459 DAEYE

-1480 PVHELKRDDIKTV
+1480 PVHELRQDDIKTV

-1501 PKPPQRVGPAMPP
+1501 PRPPQRVRPAMPP

-1525 RMTPPPLPPT
+1525 PMTPPPLPGT
-1535 PPAEGKGETELKT
+1535 PPVEGKGDVELKT
-1548 GVFSVNPDL
+1548 GVFPVRPDL
-1557 LARSALGDAED
+1557 LARSALGDVED

-1574 RPEPS
+1574 RPESP
-1579 RAQRPPSVPPA
+1579 RASRPPSVPPA
-1590 PPAEAKPESKPPAEP
+1590 APADPKPESKPPADP

-1613 AGWGEEFIREGIV
+1613 AGWGEEFVREGIV

-1635 PASPKASPAGG
+1635 PASPKASSAGG
-1646 AEGDGFQTIN
+1646 AEGDGIQTIN
-1656 AWENPPRVVPTAPQA
+1656 AWENPPRVVPVAPKA

-1678 NFTETASP
+1678 NFTETAST
-1686 EFLQSLHPALRSSS
+1686 EFLQALHPALRSSS

-1708 LKSDRTELRA
+1708 LKNDRSELRA

-1730 ASPSKRLTGST
+1730 ASPSKRLVGST

-1775 EIFRPRMRQGFRLES
+1775 EVFRPQMRQGFRLES
-1790 DGLNLSFSAFEA
+1790 DGINLSFSAFEA

-1817 PGSEVRTLEAVMQ
+1817 PGSEAQTLEAVMQ

-1842 TPLNTAGL
+1842 TPLNTAGM

-1872 ALSESHSEILD
+1872 ALSESHAGILD

-1905 VMEHLADGGKANL
+1905 VMEHVADGGKANL

-1952 KQALLSLESEGFD
+1952 KQALLSLEHEGFD